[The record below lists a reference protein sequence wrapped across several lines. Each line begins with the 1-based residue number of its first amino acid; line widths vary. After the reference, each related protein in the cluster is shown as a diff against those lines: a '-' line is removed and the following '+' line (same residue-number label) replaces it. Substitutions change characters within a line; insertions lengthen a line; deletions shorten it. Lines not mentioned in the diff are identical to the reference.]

1 MECKKT
7 YRSVPNYQE
16 VLHQSL
22 QVKFGDKLWS
32 CISSTSSSENSSFSS
47 GSSSSS
53 FPVQVY
59 SGVRMIRK
67 DVHIC
72 PEHFGLPERYVMN
85 VGRYS
90 VRPGVLWERVR
101 RLSPSINFCP
111 RYIYILKLQIVICV
125 LNCRSL
131 IYACPFRLRD
141 WMGRKYLPIKYLGRS
156 CLPIKYLENNSVN

>member
-1 MECKKT
+1 MEIN
-7 YRSVPNYQE
+7 YDRVFLQLLLLEILLFLLVP
-16 VLHQSL
+16 LLLLSL
-22 QVKFGDKLWS
+22 
-32 CISSTSSSENSSFSS
+32 
-47 GSSSSS
+47 
-53 FPVQVY
+53 Y

-72 PEHFGLPERYVMN
+72 PEHFGLPERYLMN

-90 VRPGVLWERVR
+90 VRPGALWERVR

-131 IYACPFRLRD
+131 IYACPFRLRG

-156 CLPIKYLENNSVN
+156 YMPIKYLENNSVNQLSDEK